1 MVTIF
6 NQPANTYLSNTPGG
20 TIAAA
25 ASKDE
30 VVQWVKSLEPWKT
43 PILDKVMSN
52 DEFDQEVHQ
61 WGKSF
66 RIGFESTLATALTDG
81 TETTVEVAPGDGP
94 LFQEKAVIEVYET
107 LPKPR
112 ITVSS
117 SPLMSVTHITSRVD
131 GSRTSTVTS

>member
-66 RIGFESTLATALTDG
+66 RIGFESTLEPNAEGLTPLVDFLIELVVAHHLVEDG
-81 TETTVEVAPGDGP
+81 QRRVRSG
-94 LFQEKAVIEVYET
+94 
-107 LPKPR
+107 
-112 ITVSS
+112 
-117 SPLMSVTHITSRVD
+117 SPPV
-131 GSRTSTVTS
+131 G